1 MKIVAVALLKTS
13 TNKRDYAMS
22 NNLLWNHKRIYS
34 FGAGTQSIAV
44 MVAQA
49 QGLLKSPYD
58 YFVWADVGHD
68 SEDPQVGEYMQD
80 YVIPY
85 CQQHD
90 IKIIRVAKTRYGI
103 EDTVLKTAIRN
114 NKSIPIPVRMS
125 NGAPS
130 NRSCT
135 YDFKIKQV
143 DDWCKRQGLTHVT
156 IGLGFSI
163 DESRRAKGK
172 NEHFMPH
179 NKRTKNNILFKRYDF
194 PLFEIA
200 FTRHQS
206 IRLVENAG
214 LPTPPRSACWF
225 CPFKSRSEWIE
236 DKKNRPEIVQR
247 AAIVEAIVNK
257 KRESIGRDRVYIH
270 PPRSGSMQLLPNAIG
285 DQMSL
290 FEEMCDSGY
299 CGL

>member
-1 MKIVAVALLKTS
+1 MTS
-13 TNKRDYAMS
+13 Q
-22 NNLLWNHKRIYS
+22 LWIHKRIYS

-49 QGLLKSPYD
+49 NNMLKKPYD

-68 SEDPQVGEYMQD
+68 SEDPQVHEYMQS
-80 YVIPY
+80 VVVPY
-85 CQQHD
+85 CHKNN
-90 IKIIRVAKTRYGI
+90 INLIRVAKHRFGI
-103 EDTVLKTAIRN
+103 EDTVLKAAIRD

-135 YDFKIKQV
+135 YDYKIKVV
-143 DDWCKRQGLTHVT
+143 DDWCLSKKFTHVT

-163 DESRRAKGK
+163 DESRRQKGK
-172 NEHFMPH
+172 NTHFKTH
-179 NKRTKNNILFKRYDF
+179 NEKTKSDVLFKRFDF
-194 PLFEIA
+194 PIFELGLTRLQAINLVIA
-200 FTRHQS
+200 H
-206 IRLVENAG
+206 G
-214 LPTPPRSACWF
+214 LPNPPRSACWF

-236 DKKNRPEIVQR
+236 DKKNRPDIVQN

-270 PPRSGSMQLLPNAIG
+270 PPTKGSMQLLTTAIG
-285 DQMSL
+285 DQLSL
-290 FEEMCDSGY
+290 FEETCESGY